1 MSELNYYTYKSTEFR
16 CEKCGWTGLGEEAT
30 QGEMFNELFEIH
42 CRTCDEAIAAIPY
55 PTFEEVLEHGSEEDK
70 VQVRKAMALEKKV
83 KASQAKSSKNLIDI
97 EGAVTITFEEIHKE
111 DKQILAVF
119 ANDQLLWKEHIYFE
133 YFERFIDIIHQLDK
147 KYHGQIKDIH
157 YQNTT
162 YLLGDRISAPGKIK
176 NVVEEVKAQF
186 KL

>member
-1 MSELNYYTYKSTEFR
+1 MESLQYYTYKDTEII
-16 CEKCGWTGLGEEAT
+16 CTKCGWLGFGQEAT
-30 QGEMFNELFEIH
+30 QGDLFEELFEIN
-42 CRTCDEAIAAIPY
+42 CPQCLESIAHISF

-70 VQVRKAMALEKKV
+70 AQVRKAMALEKKV
-83 KASQAKSSKNLIDI
+83 KASQTKSSKKLIDI
-97 EGAVTITFEEIHKE
+97 EGAVSISFEEIHKE

-147 KYHGQIKDIH
+147 KYHGQINDIL

-162 YLLGDRISAPGKIK
+162 YLLGDRISAPGKIEK
-176 NVVEEVKAQF
+176 VVEEVKAQF